1 MKRAGCAPIRQHYE
15 RVEEQEP
22 SSLTRWV
29 VEHPALWSTAAGLAM
44 AAIGLALFGAGQWA
58 AGAVVGALFGMLNLW
73 LWRAGGPGHRWR
85 ADLLRRFPRT

>member
-1 MKRAGCAPIRQHYE
+1 MAEPLALRHCE
-15 RVEEQEP
+15 RVQEQES

-29 VEHPALWSTAAGLAM
+29 VEHPVLWSTATGLAM
-44 AAIGLALFGAGQWA
+44 AAIGLALFGEWVA
-58 AGAVVGALFGMLNLW
+58 AAIVGALFGLLNLW